1 MRNTQGFPP
10 DPIFLFSSVVYVQYT
25 PSSKRNLPSKI
36 LYKSLPTYF
45 LTLTKYNKTQPDSSD
60 WVLYLIRQKLFLSA
74 LVSLVELIDTTCSIH
89 ELNLTGVEWM

>member
-1 MRNTQGFPP
+1 MRVFSVYISLLISRVRPVHSFFEKEFTLENPLQ
-10 DPIFLFSSVVYVQYT
+10 IFT
-25 PSSKRNLPSKI
+25 NL
-36 LYKSLPTYF
+36 F
-45 LTLTKYNKTQPDSSD
+45 LTLTKNNKTRPDSSD